1 MTFVFFED
9 FYDGQ
14 PTLQCHPD
22 KGGSSHQFSRLNMAK
37 NVLTDV
43 KSKKM
48 YDKWLLLETAQPF
61 EG

>member
-1 MTFVFFED
+1 MAIK
-9 FYDGQ
+9 FYQNLNDGQ

-48 YDKWLLLETAQPF
+48 YDRWLLLETAQPF